1 MFIIGIL
8 LLIGNTSF
16 AQESQSTYSQC
27 QAFVSSVFRNYN
39 LPLPGT
45 DGFPVLGDFNLENY
59 DQEKPEFTI
68 LTTPIE
74 IQKQQLYLRKL
85 RFITPK
91 DHLRFEG
98 KILPDGS
105 YTLVV
110 SEIDPEVITREQNPY
125 KQTVRSMLD
134 KQTPFVHAFHFS
146 KDCEFSSYHIR
157 KHPRFYREGFF
168 ISTNSQCVFDEPEG
182 VNEPEEE
189 EGLAVHMLLSHA
201 PLPQNNSI
209 RNRPSNYVILKYQNY
224 YRGLC
229 ALAQK
234 TNI

>member
-27 QAFVSSVFRNYN
+27 QAFVSSVFRQYN
-39 LPLPGT
+39 LPLPET
-45 DGFPVLGDFNLENY
+45 DEFPAFEDFDLENY

-68 LTTPIE
+68 VTTPIE
-74 IQKQQLYLRKL
+74 IQRQQFPKKQ
-85 RFITPK
+85 FIIPKK
-91 DHLRFEG
+91 DHLQFEG
-98 KILPDGS
+98 KILEDGS

-110 SEIDPEVITREQNPY
+110 SEIDPEVITLEQNPY
-125 KQTVRSMLD
+125 KQTVRSILD
-134 KQTPFVHAFHFS
+134 KKTPFVHVFLFS

-157 KHPRFYREGFF
+157 KRPGLERKGWFV
-168 ISTNSQCVFDEPEG
+168 SADSQCEFDEPRKKQ
-182 VNEPEEE
+182 
-189 EGLAVHMLLSHA
+189 GLTAHILLPHV
-201 PLPQNNSI
+201 LGYKLLT
-209 RNRPSNYVILKYQNY
+209 PSNYMILKYPNY

-229 ALAQK
+229 ALAEK